1 MVNMLAVF
9 GHTFA
14 ENIVCISLVSQ
25 KLSQLH
31 AQIDQLFDDFQIV
44 QFVIVRTLRIVG
56 HVQFLSQIAP
66 AAVLHERYI
75 AGSLQGYDPSFF
87 AFFPGSLCSCFDG
100 TFRKTFQFM
109 LVSQLEFK
117 LIGFFQMV
125 LRELQGKAA
134 QFHTDFP
141 ECLFVLIRQIS
152 SVPDEAVVSLF
163 QQSHFFRCQIQ
174 RIAHFINLTYTCKEF
189 FVQADVI
196 AVFREFGHHLFSDS
210 IHFIACFS
218 TDEIKENRCNFVQKF
233 TGMFQCKDGIG
244 ECRCFRIVYDLL
256 DFFVFLPHSFTHGR
270 LIV

>member
-1 MVNMLAVF
+1 
-9 GHTFA
+9 
-14 ENIVCISLVSQ
+14 
-25 KLSQLH
+25 
-31 AQIDQLFDDFQIV
+31 
-44 QFVIVRTLRIVG
+44 
-56 HVQFLSQIAP
+56 
-66 AAVLHERYI
+66 
-75 AGSLQGYDPSFF
+75 
-87 AFFPGSLCSCFDG
+87 
-100 TFRKTFQFM
+100 
-109 LVSQLEFK
+109 
-117 LIGFFQMV
+117 MV

-174 RIAHFINLTYTCKEF
+174 RIAHFINLTDTCKEF